1 MRDQNVQSAIKVWN
15 DYGRGERDPFVV
27 RQVPCL
33 KFRRQLDG
41 LKRRQRIIE
50 FTIHAPH
57 RGYSYRGSRDAMART
72 SARDNAMTNVTRVA
86 RAPAAHSMCRS
97 ARVPPIRMETN
108 RKTASAMK
116 RDTADTLRH
125 GSVPDCEAFNRPF
138 ANRIC
143 VVMGPPQIRGDC
155 RGNAVDGTGAGQG
168 GCLCNAV
175 GSDIALFA
183 SIANETGTSSPQLRK
198 PALLTG

>member
-57 RGYSYRGSRDAMART
+57 RGCSCRGSHDAMART
-72 SARDNAMTNVTRVA
+72 SARDNAMTTMTRVA

-97 ARVPPIRMETN
+97 AGVPPIRMETN

-116 RDTADTLRH
+116 RYGGYVTAWFGTRLRSFQSAVCESDWRRD
-125 GSVPDCEAFNRPF
+125 GSA
-138 ANRIC
+138 AN
-143 VVMGPPQIRGDC
+143 
-155 RGNAVDGTGAGQG
+155 
-168 GCLCNAV
+168 
-175 GSDIALFA
+175 SW
-183 SIANETGTSSPQLRK
+183 
-198 PALLTG
+198 